1 MHYFCGSRTARWQS
15 PSPISL
21 MIAPR
26 IDSSNREERLAF
38 IRERFRCKAPAC
50 GGCGS
55 CHLPGGQP
63 AIKAFEPYIEGKQ
76 EFAAVSAALWQCNL

>member
-1 MHYFCGSRTARWQS
+1 
-15 PSPISL
+15 

-38 IRERFRCKAPAC
+38 VRERFRCKAPAC
-50 GGCGS
+50 GGCGN

-76 EFAAVSAALWQCNL
+76 EFAAVSAALWKCNL